1 MIKAVMPSECNICRN
16 ISFGTFSADNVL
28 KGLLLMCYNTFI
40 ESNIATQELPK
51 MLQNVAFEL

>member
-1 MIKAVMPSECNICRN
+1 VIPNECNICRN
-16 ISFGTFSADNVL
+16 ISFGTFSADNVQ